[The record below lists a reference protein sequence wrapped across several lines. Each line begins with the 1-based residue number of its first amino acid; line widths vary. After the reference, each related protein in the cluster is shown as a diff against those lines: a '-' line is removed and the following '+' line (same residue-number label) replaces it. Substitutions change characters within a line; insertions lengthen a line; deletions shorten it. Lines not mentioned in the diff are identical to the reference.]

1 MPFRLTI
8 RMTAPETK
16 ETPVRYARQLITI
29 ITTLAGLLAAVF
41 LVILACHS
49 DRDISTDIWI
59 DSPPQVVWQ
68 VLTATRDYPS
78 WNPMIARVNGELR
91 EGNVIEID
99 AGMVFRPRILAFRV
113 DQELRWK
120 GHVWIP
126 GIFDGEHRFVLEAH
140 GNQTRLIQGEEFT
153 GILAGRITREII
165 DDTIV
170 AMKGM
175 NSALKART
183 ESLVP
188 VK

>member
-1 MPFRLTI
+1 VLPPFTARLN
-8 RMTAPETK
+8 RWQWEAEK
-16 ETPVRYARQLITI
+16 RPVRYARQLIA
-29 ITTLAGLLAAVF
+29 TLAGLLAAVF
-41 LVILACHS
+41 LIILACHS

-59 DSPPQVVWQ
+59 DSPPQMVWQ
-68 VLTATRDYPS
+68 VLTVTRDYPL

-99 AGMVFRPRILAFRV
+99 TGMVFRPRILAFRV

-140 GNQTRLIQGEEFT
+140 GNQTRLIQSEEFT
-153 GILAGRITREII
+153 GILVGRITREII

-175 NSALKART
+175 NSALKARA